1 MQLFGFPS
9 INKDGSSATKMEFYQ
24 KPESHQT
31 QNSSSEL
38 KTLEPTIEGK
48 RPRKQSITS
57 KSNENNCPE
66 IDIKQEIPSFDDDY
80 DMKYECGENE
90 ENNEEIQS
98 SYPDLALKEE
108 EEDFKVQKKK
118 RKKKAIITKKKRE
131 IITEEKEN
139 NQEMG
144 ENADDSYCA
153 ICERDLG
160 RPQYLRRHMKFAHDT
175 KRKPFR

>member
-1 MQLFGFPS
+1 
-9 INKDGSSATKMEFYQ
+9 
-24 KPESHQT
+24 
-31 QNSSSEL
+31 
-38 KTLEPTIEGK
+38 
-48 RPRKQSITS
+48 
-57 KSNENNCPE
+57 
-66 IDIKQEIPSFDDDY
+66 
-80 DMKYECGENE
+80 MKYECGENE

-108 EEDFKVQKKK
+108 EDKDFEVKKKK
-118 RKKKAIITKKKRE
+118 RKKKAIIPKKNKKKRE

-139 NQEMG
+139 T
-144 ENADDSYCA
+144 DDSYCA